1 MQEEQQIEREIHE
14 VEHKPLSAEAQ
25 AKLERVK
32 ALTGMTDAE
41 ARAVA
46 LSRGVGASFAL
57 ASLVPR
63 QLH

>member
-1 MQEEQQIEREIHE
+1 MQAEQIEREIHE
-14 VEHKPLSAEAQ
+14 VEHRPLSAEAQ

-32 ALTGMTDAE
+32 ALMGMTDAE
-41 ARAVA
+41 ARALA

>member
-1 MQEEQQIEREIHE
+1 MQKEQQIEREIHE
-14 VEHKPLSAEAQ
+14 VEHKPLSAEAR

-32 ALTGMTDAE
+32 ALTGLSDAE
-41 ARAVA
+41 ARALA